1 MSVGCVCFDC
11 LTTGLLMQHEHYEL
25 IPCRIRRC
33 ELQLLA
39 CLQSIFVK
47 KSKFVA
53 EHGIQFLGKIPIF
66 QIFFQLI
73 VACFI
78 IAHAPHTYKS
88 IFDGGGCVTMLTI
101 YLNVVHTY

>member
-1 MSVGCVCFDC
+1 
-11 LTTGLLMQHEHYEL
+11 MQHEHYEL
-25 IPCRIRRC
+25 IQCGIRRC
-33 ELQLLA
+33 KLQLLT

-47 KSKFVA
+47 ESKLVA
-53 EHGIQFLGKIPIF
+53 EHGIQFIGKIPIF

-78 IAHAPHTYKS
+78 ITHTPHTYKS
-88 IFDGGGCVTMLTI
+88 IFDGGGCVTMLTM